1 MMVAMVIVIVILVV
15 VLDCYDE
22 IMVKWSKKVV
32 VVVVAAVTMVVVG
45 GYGGEL
51 LYNDIIKCGY
61 INDKMMIVVVFDENY
76 KLIVLDNKN
85 NSFMMLKY
93 SLSN

>member
-1 MMVAMVIVIVILVV
+1 MMIVIVILVV

-32 VVVVAAVTMVVVG
+32 VVAVAMVVVG

-61 INDKMMIVVVFDENY
+61 INDKMIYDCSGVWW
-76 KLIVLDNKN
+76 KLQV
-85 NSFMMLKY
+85 NSARQ
-93 SLSN
+93 

>member
-1 MMVAMVIVIVILVV
+1 MVAMMIVIVILVV

-32 VVVVAAVTMVVVG
+32 VVAVAMVVVG